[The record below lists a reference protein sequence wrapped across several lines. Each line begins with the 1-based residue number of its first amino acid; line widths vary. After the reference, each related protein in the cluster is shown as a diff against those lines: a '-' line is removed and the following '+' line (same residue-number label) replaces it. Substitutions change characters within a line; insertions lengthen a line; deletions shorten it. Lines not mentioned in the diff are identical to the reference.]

1 MLRDANQQFGQTVL
15 MITHNP
21 EAAEI
26 GDRIIHMRDGLIV
39 SEQEDPQW
47 VSRH

>member
-26 GDRIIHMRDGLIV
+26 GDRIIHMRDGSIV
-39 SEQEDPQW
+39 KPEEDPQW
-47 VSRH
+47 TGRH